1 MPSSTGC
8 DHPLV
13 RRLRGGRGQASVEFA
28 LALPIVVVM
37 AAGLVVV
44 GTAVRNEL
52 AVELAARE
60 GARAAVVS
68 DTPAVEAVRAAN
80 RAVDLPID
88 VTTTSDGTTVTVTV
102 TYVDDVDVAIVGSL
116 IGPVTHV
123 AAATMMLEPP

>member
-8 DHPLV
+8 DRHRV
-13 RRLRGGRGQASVEFA
+13 GRLRGRPGQASVEFA

-37 AAGLVVV
+37 ASGLVVV
-44 GTAVRNEL
+44 GAAVRNEL

-60 GARAAVVS
+60 GARAAAVS
-68 DTPAVEAVRAAN
+68 DTPAVAAMRAAN

-88 VTTTSDGTTVTVTV
+88 VTTTSDGSTVTVTV
-102 TYVDDVDVAIVGSL
+102 TYVDDVHVAIVGSL

-123 AAATMMLEPP
+123 GSATMALEPP